1 VLSHARR
8 EAEQV
13 VSTAQTQAATF
24 TAAGQAEAERELAE
38 LKAEVDR
45 YQKRRDSIVAQLGA
59 LRDVITGFGDDP
71 AAGSDTQQ

>member
-1 VLSHARR
+1 VLTHARR

-24 TAAGQAEAERELAE
+24 TAAGQAEVERELSD

-71 AAGSDTQQ
+71 ADGDTKQ

>member
-1 VLSHARR
+1 
-8 EAEQV
+8 

-24 TAAGQAEAERELAE
+24 TAAGQAEVERELSE

-59 LRDVITGFGDDP
+59 LRDVITGFGEDP
-71 AAGSDTQQ
+71 ADGDTKQ